1 MSKPLLWFSRGK
13 GSPLQNPVQLFPKST
28 GPTPVVVIW
37 KGTVPGVVVGTCP
50 HQWNCWDIVPPCN
63 HTAGTITHIIFVRCA
78 MDVQHLKDYSSS
90 EGGKILWR
98 SWQRGFKIWNWSD
111 RSKWACDTWRTDTV
125 LFFPEKKAWQI
136 SQGASLKV
144 HHGFFSLNCALLWQW
159 HTIHCHFKCTVGRIL
174 YTVSKQML
182 TCQSCVRGHMLS
194 QTFQPFVAPL

>member
-1 MSKPLLWFSRGK
+1 MIQRRKEILSSSSFTGQKSWLLINILFSSQECFLLFCSWIWREGLNEWVNLFFGSLVGKVVHSKS
-13 GSPLQNPVQLFPKST
+13 PVQLFPKST

-50 HQWNCWDIVPPCN
+50 HQWNCWDILPPCN
-63 HTAGTITHIIFVRCA
+63 HTAGTITDITFVPCA

-125 LFFPEKKAWQI
+125 
-136 SQGASLKV
+136 
-144 HHGFFSLNCALLWQW
+144 
-159 HTIHCHFKCTVGRIL
+159 
-174 YTVSKQML
+174 
-182 TCQSCVRGHMLS
+182 
-194 QTFQPFVAPL
+194 